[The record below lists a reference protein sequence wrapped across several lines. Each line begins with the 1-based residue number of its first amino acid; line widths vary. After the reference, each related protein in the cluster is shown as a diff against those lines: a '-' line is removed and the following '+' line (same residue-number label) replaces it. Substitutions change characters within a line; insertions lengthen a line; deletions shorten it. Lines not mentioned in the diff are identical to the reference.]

1 MFWCYL
7 YHLYLICLI
16 LQVYTFLFTA
26 SFVSLPADGTDGKQ
40 KGDNST
46 STENQ
51 ANYDEVYFDSDEEE
65 MVEGNGI

>member
-1 MFWCYL
+1 MLPVSSLLDFFNITSL
-7 YHLYLICLI
+7 HI
-16 LQVYTFLFTA
+16 LVTA

-46 STENQ
+46 STKNQ